1 MKEKLFST
9 GIMFYSADDRTRYT
23 ITMKIHCIEPVVEEC
38 LKQAVIKASERYP
51 YMMVRVKKNFN
62 GLWLE
67 DNKLPFVV
75 KQGHI
80 SPPIGSEE
88 ANYHLI
94 VFTWEDDC
102 IMIHTF
108 HGLLDGVGLNKI
120 FKTLMFYYAQIRY
133 GVELDPAGINT
144 ADEKITE
151 EEYKEPYPRRKPSRK
166 LEPMAKTPRFV
177 KALKVCTKS
186 TDGSSDQYIYRIKV
200 PKGSLNGVMRGL
212 DVSPAPFLGIV
223 MADAILTIHPD
234 SGRDISVGVP
244 INLRPALNAD
254 KYCRNLISI
263 LHIVYDGKIRNMPV
277 HNRCTAVRG
286 RIFLQSDRD
295 SVLKELDF
303 QRKVYSLISHVPFY
317 GLKRFIS
324 KRAVAFNMND
334 ETFETSYTGKAQFG
348 EMEKYYNGLEVLVD
362 MCGMNML
369 VEMFLL
375 GDTYTIT
382 IMQRCRDDRYFD
394 AFIKQLKGYGVQI
407 GEVSCEKLTVPEL
420 GF

>member
-9 GIMFYSADDRTRYT
+9 GLIYYSADKKSPYT
-23 ITMKIHCIEPVVEEC
+23 ITMRIRCIDPVDEEC
-38 LKQAVIKASERYP
+38 LKSAVLKVSERYP
-51 YMMVRVKKNFN
+51 YLMVRVKKNIN

-67 DNKLPFVV
+67 KNDLPFVV

-80 SPPIGSEE
+80 SPPIGSAE

-94 VFTWEDDC
+94 AFTWEDDC

-108 HGLLDGVGLNKI
+108 HGIVDGTALNMI
-120 FKTLMFYYAQIRY
+120 FKTLMFYYARKRY
-133 GVELDPAGINT
+133 NVELDPAGINT
-144 ADEKITE
+144 VGDEITE
-151 EEYKEPYPRRKPSRK
+151 EEYVEPFPRKKPERKPVP
-166 LEPMAKTPRFV
+166 LAKTPRFL
-177 KALKVCTKS
+177 KTLKVCEKS
-186 TDGSSDQYIYRIKV
+186 VDGTDDRYIYSINV
-200 PKGSLNGVMRGL
+200 PKESLNGVMREL

-223 MADAILTIHPD
+223 MADTIRKLHPD
-234 SGRDISVGVP
+234 SSRDISIGVP
-244 INLRPALNAD
+244 INLRPALNA
-254 KYCRNLISI
+254 KRYCKDLISV
-263 LHIVYDGKIRNMPV
+263 LHVVYDKKITRMSV

-303 QRKVYSLISHVPFY
+303 QRKIYSLIYHVPFY

-348 EMEKYYNGLEVLVD
+348 DMEKYYKELAVLVD
-362 MCGMNML
+362 LCGMNML

-382 IMQRCRDDRYFD
+382 IMQRYRDDRYPD
-394 AFIKQLKGYGVQI
+394 AFIRELKDYGVRI
-407 GEVSCEKLTVPEL
+407 DSTKYEKLLIPEL